1 MSRFRPG
8 RFIGVTAGALVIIG
22 LGLYGPATL
31 LGPLPRVT
39 ATIVTPSD
47 EPDTAALPVL
57 PVAGGSAVVAVDVE
71 PDSAELITSPL
82 ATAGAGEALPMASA
96 AKLITALV
104 VLEAKPI
111 EVGAPGPEIP
121 ITAVDYKDYIDYS
134 NADARTVT
142 VFPGEMW
149 TQREALQAL
158 LLGSSN
164 NHADLL
170 ARWAF
175 GSIDAYLAA
184 ASAWVSAN
192 GMDNTNVADATGLQ
206 DATAGTAADLAR
218 LAARAGTDP
227 VITELLANPA
237 SALNNRRG
245 VENTTEYL
253 PEEGIRGISRSYTDA
268 AGVCFLF
275 TATLGTAEAPFTI
288 AGAFLREPDYDTLSA
303 DVRALMASA
312 RAGITDKPILE
323 EGDEYVRFSAPWGDT
338 ASGKVRVSKTRIAW
352 HAVAAGEP
360 TVTVDEFATGR
371 AGATIGRV
379 SVDVPGGPVSTPL
392 VLDEPISDPGPGWR
406 LLNPAPVIA
415 ALLESRNG

>member
-8 RFIGVTAGALVIIG
+8 RFIGVTAGALAIIG

-47 EPDTAALPVL
+47 EPDAAALPVL

-104 VLEAKPI
+104 VLEAKPV
-111 EVGAPGPEIP
+111 EVGTPGPEIP

-134 NADARTVT
+134 NADARTVA

-149 TQREALQAL
+149 TEREALQAL

-184 ASAWVSAN
+184 ASAWLSTN
-192 GMDNTNVADATGLQ
+192 GMDNTSVADATGLQ
-206 DATAGTAADLAR
+206 DASAGTAADLAR

-237 SALNNRRG
+237 SALNDRRG

-275 TATLGTAEAPFTI
+275 TATLGTAESPFTI

-303 DVRALMASA
+303 DVTALMASA

-323 EGDEYVRFSAPWGDT
+323 EGDEYVRFAAPWGDT

>member
-8 RFIGVTAGALVIIG
+8 RFFGVTAGALAIIG

-39 ATIVTPSD
+39 ATFVTPSD
-47 EPDTAALPVL
+47 EPDAAALPAL

-71 PDSAELITSPL
+71 PDSGELLTSPL

-104 VLEAKPI
+104 IVEAKPI
-111 EVGAPGPEIP
+111 EVGTPGPEIP
-121 ITAVDYKDYIDYS
+121 ITAVDYRDYIDYS
-134 NADARTVT
+134 NADARTVA

-149 TQREALQAL
+149 SEREALQAL

-175 GSIDAYLAA
+175 GSMDAYLAA
-184 ASAWVSAN
+184 ANDWLAAN
-192 GMDNTNVADATGLQ
+192 GMDNTRVADATGLQ
-206 DATAGTAADLAR
+206 DASAGTAGDLAR
-218 LAARAGTDP
+218 LAAIAGTDP
-227 VITELLANPA
+227 VIEELLANPA

-275 TATLGTAEAPFTI
+275 TATLGTAESPFTI
-288 AGAFLREPDYDTLSA
+288 AGAFLQEPDYDTLSA
-303 DVRALMASA
+303 DVTALIASA
-312 RAGITDKPILE
+312 RAGITDKPVLE
-323 EGDEYVRFSAPWGDT
+323 KGDEYVTFAAPWGDT
-338 ASGKVRVSKTRIAW
+338 ASGSVRVSKTRVSW
-352 HAVAAGEP
+352 HALTSGEP
-360 TVTVDEFATGR
+360 TVTVDDFATGR

-379 SVDVPGGPVSTPL
+379 SVDASGGPVSSPL
-392 VLDEPISDPGPGWR
+392 VLDEPINDPGPGWR
-406 LLNPAPVIA
+406 LLNPVPVIT
-415 ALLESRNG
+415 ALIESR

>member
-8 RFIGVTAGALVIIG
+8 RFLGVTAGALAILG

-31 LGPLPRVT
+31 LGPLPRVS
-39 ATIVTPSD
+39 ATVTTPAA
-47 EPDTAALPVL
+47 EADTAPAPVL
-57 PVAGGSAVVAVDVE
+57 PVAGASAVVAVAPASDGTE
-71 PDSAELITSPL
+71 PLISPL
-82 ATAGAGEALPMASA
+82 ATAGASEALPMASA

-104 VLEAKPI
+104 VLQAKPI
-111 EVGAPGPEIP
+111 EAGSPGPEIP
-121 ITAVDYKDYIDYS
+121 ITATEYRDYIEYA

-149 TQREALQAL
+149 TEREAVQAL

-175 GSIDAYLAA
+175 GSIDAYRAA
-184 ASAWVSAN
+184 ANAWLATEGLKDTSV
-192 GMDNTNVADATGLQ
+192 VDATGLQ
-206 DATAGTAADLAR
+206 DASAGTAADLAT
-218 LAARAGTDP
+218 LAAIAGTDP
-227 VITELLANPA
+227 VIAEVLANPA

-288 AGAFLREPDYDTLSA
+288 AGAFLGEPDYDTLSA
-303 DVRALMASA
+303 DVTALMASA
-312 RAGITDKPILE
+312 RAGISEKPVLE
-323 EGDEYVRFSAPWGDT
+323 EGDAYATFAAAWGDT
-338 ASGKVRVSKTRIAW
+338 ASGVVRVSKTRVAW

-360 TVTVDEFATGR
+360 TVSVEEFATGR
-371 AGATIGRV
+371 AGTTIGRV
-379 SVDVPGGPVSTPL
+379 SVDAPDGPVSSPL
-392 VLDEPISDPGPGWR
+392 VLDEPINDPGPGWR
-406 LLNPAPVIA
+406 LLNPVPVIR
-415 ALLESRNG
+415 ALIESR